1 MRNGYWVWQQQR
13 DIDAPLLMNLKELK
27 PPLIELPAGQTFFR
41 VQSLRARPGAV
52 KTNGLLL
59 PPAGLLSGRFCLT
72 DQVTAYLADSADTA
86 LFEAQFRRDTKSR
99 SLGELRRR
107 ALLQF
112 TTVQSLR
119 LVDLRAL
126 AEPYPLL
133 LSLRIEQTQ
142 ALARECFRAGHQ
154 GLIYASA
161 QHMQHACI
169 CLFPDGIAALKR
181 QQQWPLVKPGTR
193 QLLHA
198 VVDAARRSG
207 VPLLGEDAG

>member
-1 MRNGYWVWQQQR
+1 
-13 DIDAPLLMNLKELK
+13 MNLKELK
-27 PPLIELPAGQTFFR
+27 PPLIELPAGQMFFR
-41 VQSLRARPGAV
+41 VQLLRARPDTV

-59 PPAGLLSGRFCLT
+59 PPAGVLSGRFCLP

-86 LFEAQFRRDTKSR
+86 LFESQFRRETKSR
-99 SLGELRRR
+99 SLSDLRKR

-112 TTVQSLR
+112 TTKQPMR
-119 LVDLRAL
+119 LVDLRPL

-142 ALARECFRAGHQ
+142 ALALDCFQAGYQ

-161 QHMQHACI
+161 QHMQHSCI
-169 CLFPDGIAALKR
+169 CLFPEGIAALKR
-181 QQQWPLVKPGTR
+181 QQQWPLIKPGSQ
-193 QLLHA
+193 QLLRE

-207 VPLLGEDAG
+207 VPLLPDDAS

>member
-1 MRNGYWVWQQQR
+1 
-13 DIDAPLLMNLKELK
+13 MNLKDLK

-41 VQSLRARPGAV
+41 VQLLRARRGTV

-59 PPAGLLSGRFCLT
+59 PPAGVLSGRFCLP
-72 DQVTAYLADSADTA
+72 DQVTAYLADSEDTA
-86 LFEAQFRRDTKSR
+86 LFESQFRRETKSR
-99 SLGELRRR
+99 SLGDLRKR

-112 TTVQSLR
+112 TTVAPLR
-119 LVDLRAL
+119 LVDLRPL
-126 AEPYPLL
+126 AASYPVLQ
-133 LSLRIEQTQ
+133 SERIAHTRT
-142 ALARECFRAGHQ
+142 LARDCFEAGFQ

-161 QHMQHACI
+161 QQPQHACV
-169 CLFPDGIAALKR
+169 CLFPNGMTALRR

-198 VVDAARRSG
+198 VVDAARRAV

>member
-1 MRNGYWVWQQQR
+1 
-13 DIDAPLLMNLKELK
+13 MNLKELK

-41 VQSLRARPGAV
+41 VQLLRARPGTV

-59 PPAGLLSGRFCLT
+59 PPAGVLSGRFCLP

-86 LFEAQFRRDTKSR
+86 LFESQFRRDTVSR
-99 SLGELRRR
+99 SLGDLRKR
-107 ALLQF
+107 ALLRF
-112 TTVQSLR
+112 ATTRPLR
-119 LVDLRAL
+119 LVDLRPL

-133 LSLRIEQTQ
+133 QSLRIAQTQ
-142 ALARECFRAGHQ
+142 ALARDCFTAGLQ
-154 GLIYASA
+154 GLVYASA
-161 QHMQHACI
+161 QHPQHACL
-169 CLFPDGIAALKR
+169 CLFPNGMAALKR

-207 VPLLGEDAG
+207 VPLLGSDASE